1 MVVTFYLMY
10 VNGEKAEDLL
20 KYEDEIFEMFA
31 HITDENDEATVGEGW
46 VSLSRIPTIE
56 EILFMTKELAK
67 LGLVIAV

>member
-31 HITDENDEATVGEGW
+31 HITDEKDEATVGEGW

-56 EILFMTKELAK
+56 EILFMAKELAK